1 MPATIHISGN
11 GASSN
16 FQEWTGANG
25 TGTNVNPIGPVGYV
39 SSDPTIATVD
49 PATGA
54 VGAVAVGAATITA
67 KDAGNRLAASGTP
80 TGSDAGA
87 DFSSLAVTADPRSM
101 ILDN

>member
-49 PATGA
+49 PATGM
-54 VGAVAVGAATITA
+54 VGAVAVGTATITA
-67 KDAGNRLAASGTP
+67 TDAGNSLAASDTV
-80 TGSDAGA
+80 TVTDAVA
-87 DFSSLAVTADPRSM
+87 VSATLALTANP
-101 ILDN
+101 